1 MQIQVRRMSKLGDF
15 MNLPDNPFGNPG
27 VIPGFQNLPGGAF
40 ANPGLLPGGFQNI
53 DPGFFGEA
61 QPLPEGAPAPAAPGA
76 VLPTNAP
83 TYLFPVNQAAPAQTP
98 AQAPAAESKGLGTS
112 TLVIGGLVVVGVIAA
127 VALLK
132 D

>member
-1 MQIQVRRMSKLGDF
+1 MSKLGDF

-27 VIPGFQNLPGGAF
+27 VIPGFQNLPPGAF
-40 ANPGLLPGGFQNI
+40 ANPGLMPGGFQNM

-61 QPLPEGAPAPAAPGA
+61 KPLPGAAPPPAAPGA

-83 TYLFPVNQAAPAQTP
+83 TYLFPVNQAAPVQT
-98 AQAPAAESKGLGTS
+98 QAPAAETSKGLSAS